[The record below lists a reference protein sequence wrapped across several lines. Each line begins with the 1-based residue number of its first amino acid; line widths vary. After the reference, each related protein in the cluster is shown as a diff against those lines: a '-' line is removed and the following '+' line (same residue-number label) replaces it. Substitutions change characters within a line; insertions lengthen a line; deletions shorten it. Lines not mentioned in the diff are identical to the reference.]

1 MNKVLFLIKL
11 TLRCSAGDLLL
22 EVNGLLPLR
31 TNWLIVGIFIAD
43 HSLIG
48 TLIFPEVRFLAFP
61 SALLSASF

>member
-1 MNKVLFLIKL
+1 VYTFKHTPRINGAPVFMNKVLFLIKL

-48 TLIFPEVRFLAFP
+48 TLIFP
-61 SALLSASF
+61 